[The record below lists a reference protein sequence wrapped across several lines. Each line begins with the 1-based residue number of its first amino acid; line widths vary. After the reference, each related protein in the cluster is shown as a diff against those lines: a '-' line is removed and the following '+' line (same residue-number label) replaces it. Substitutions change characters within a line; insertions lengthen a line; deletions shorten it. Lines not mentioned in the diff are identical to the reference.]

1 MSWYPSW
8 DGTNAGLES
17 PRSRPIPLRGE
28 RRKGG
33 RSFNQI
39 TPDPRTVWSCYDE
52 KSKYFNS
59 DLINDVNNTVDVLL
73 IFAGL
78 FSAILSA
85 FISQTYA
92 MLKPDP
98 VDTLTLILQELKK
111 PGSVPDQPF
120 IVPNYVFRVNCFLFS
135 GLAISIMVAS
145 LVILIKQWM
154 RSYQRDLAAVSS
166 PHLRARTR
174 HFRYQGIKRWHLAEI
189 IGLLSISMHIALLIS
204 AVGIVDLLLSTVP
217 TVGYVA
223 LSLFIPGTLFF
234 LFTALLPLFVVDAP
248 FHSPM
253 FNFLVSLKRAIHVPN
268 LRRGRRAN
276 NMETLDQGLED
287 LVGKVQ
293 RREKTKNSAVY
304 TQLHLDLDIICH
316 LLEVSDKTT
325 ERQVLDLCFD
335 KLPQLALLEKRS
347 PDLFLQRDIILDVYV
362 FLAKGCVMYEHGEG
376 RIHPNRF
383 ERSRKLCNFIS
394 WFLSLP
400 RSTVASSRL
409 QQRLREGFDPMELPS
424 ILTNHH
430 LNANF
435 ILAYTARGR
444 LKHLLGQDQDNRK
457 CPVCEQATLEV
468 QIARYHPNL
477 QFKLVTSFIVTHS
490 DCLLFYEKVGDGG
503 PGHSRLSMCD
513 HALDTLKNTLAEL
526 PIPDKGDQEAWL
538 YLIEQWKEECSPNLR
553 TMWFNKLRIILGGS
567 VTHGD
572 RDTLQVPIYPAT
584 SNGGILE
591 APLQGSSLLLQNPP
605 DEIQSPPSILG
616 LDIPLEGLP
625 DRQHDVGSIQH
636 IRDRGQYRVEF
647 DDDDRR

>member
-1 MSWYPSW
+1 
-8 DGTNAGLES
+8 
-17 PRSRPIPLRGE
+17 
-28 RRKGG
+28 
-33 RSFNQI
+33 
-39 TPDPRTVWSCYDE
+39 
-52 KSKYFNS
+52 
-59 DLINDVNNTVDVLL
+59 
-73 IFAGL
+73 
-78 FSAILSA
+78 
-85 FISQTYA
+85 
-92 MLKPDP
+92 
-98 VDTLTLILQELKK
+98 
-111 PGSVPDQPF
+111 
-120 IVPNYVFRVNCFLFS
+120 
-135 GLAISIMVAS
+135 
-145 LVILIKQWM
+145 M
-154 RSYQRDLAAVSS
+154 RSYQCDLAAVSS

-189 IGLLSISMHIALLIS
+189 IGLLSISMHIALFIS

-223 LSLFIPGTLFF
+223 LSLFIAGTLFF

-253 FNFLVSLKRAIHVPN
+253 SNFLINLKRSISVPN
-268 LRRGRRAN
+268 LHRGRQAN
-276 NMETLDQGLED
+276 NMETSDEGLED

-304 TQLHLDLDIICH
+304 TRLHLDLDIICH
-316 LLEVSDKTT
+316 LL
-325 ERQVLDLCFD
+325 
-335 KLPQLALLEKRS
+335 KLPQLVLLEKRS

-362 FLAKGCVMYEHGEG
+362 FLAKGCTMYEDGKG

-400 RSTVASSRL
+400 RSTVARSRL
-409 QQRLREGFDPMELPS
+409 QQRLRKGFDPMELPN
-424 ILTNHH
+424 ILTTHH
-430 LNANF
+430 SNANI
-435 ILAYTARGR
+435 ILAYTAKGR

-457 CPVCEQATLEV
+457 YPVCEQATLEV

-503 PGHSRLSMCD
+503 PGYSRLSLCD
-513 HALDTLKNTLAEL
+513 HAVDTLKNTLAEL

-538 YLIEQWKEECSPNLR
+538 YLIEQWKEEC
-553 TMWFNKLRIILGGS
+553 GS

-572 RDTLQVPIYPAT
+572 RNTPHVPIYPTT

-605 DEIQSPPSILG
+605 DEIQRLPNVLA

-625 DRQHDVGSIQH
+625 DRQHDVG
-636 IRDRGQYRVEF
+636 
-647 DDDDRR
+647 